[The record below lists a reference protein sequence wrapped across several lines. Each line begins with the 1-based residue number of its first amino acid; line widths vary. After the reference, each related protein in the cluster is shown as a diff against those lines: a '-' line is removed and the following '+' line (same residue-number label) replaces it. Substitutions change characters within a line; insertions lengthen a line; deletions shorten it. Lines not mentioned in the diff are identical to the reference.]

1 VRSRISADV
10 WQQVKTAYASGIGLR
25 EIARN
30 MSIPEGTVLARAK
43 REGWTQQIQSIKA
56 LAKRD
61 DTATAVTPFQAASA
75 SMQQR
80 GERHIG
86 RMAGIVER
94 GTGHVAA
101 MDGGGILDRIDEV
114 EKLDKVA
121 RRTFGLDTENGHGG
135 IVNVAILGIPP
146 ERMMVAKIEPSDD

>member
-1 VRSRISADV
+1 MYVQLNVNDRENGQLPLPKRAVRSRISAER
-10 WQQVKTAYASGIGLR
+10 WEQIKTAYASGVGLR

-30 MSIPEGTVLARAK
+30 MGIGEGTVLARAK

-56 LAKRD
+56 LAERD
-61 DTATAVTPFQAASA
+61 DTSTTVTPFQAASA

-101 MDGGGILDRIDEV
+101 MDGAGFLIGLMKSKSSTR
-114 EKLDKVA
+114 LRAA
-121 RRTFGLDTENGHGG
+121 RLAFPTLAHTANR
-135 IVNVAILGIPP
+135 
-146 ERMMVAKIEPSDD
+146 